1 MRRGCR
7 FLLLMLLL
15 VAPVQARAAAVP
27 DSVVTAG
34 LERTMA
40 AAAAEGF
47 RGAVLV
53 ARGENVLLARG
64 YGTTVPG
71 GNSPITAETV
81 FTTGS
86 ITKQFTATAI
96 LKLETQ
102 GKLSVQ
108 DKLGRWF
115 DAVPAD
121 KSGITLHQ
129 LLTHTAGFPGA
140 IGDDRERI
148 GRDAYVQRAL
158 ATPLL
163 FAPGARYEYSNVGYS
178 LLAAIVEKASGQDY
192 EPFLHDQLFVPAGM
206 HDTGYRLPAW
216 DPARLAH
223 GSNDDGSDWGTTMEH
238 AILPDGPGWN
248 LLGNGGIHST
258 VLDMLRW
265 HRALAGDAILPAA
278 ARAQMITKQVEE
290 GGGTWYGYGWSI
302 EPTDWGTLITHNGGN
317 PYYFADFLRFLDS
330 DVVIY
335 YTTASRERRMRR
347 LARPLARIVFTGE
360 VPALPP
366 SVPAAAASQS
376 TNPVGAPAAPG
387 SLASKWGLPGGP
399 QAQRAAELLEAL
411 TTSDAAWRRDF
422 VRTGF
427 VPDVLESQGE
437 DALDQSLVA
446 LRDELAEFRVQ
457 RVVPT
462 ADGLTLVLE
471 TPGAPT
477 ELEISVEPEPP
488 HRIISIGVQKGG

>member
-7 FLLLMLLL
+7 SLLLMLLL
-15 VAPVQARAAAVP
+15 VAPAHASVAAMP

-34 LERTMA
+34 LERYMA

-71 GNSPITAETV
+71 GDHPITAETV

-102 GKLSVQ
+102 GKLSLQ

-178 LLAAIVEKASGQDY
+178 LLAAIVEKASGQGY

-238 AILPDGPGWN
+238 AILPEGPGWN

-366 SVPAAAASQS
+366 SVPAAGTAPAASQS
-376 TNPVGAPAAPG
+376 GTAAAPG